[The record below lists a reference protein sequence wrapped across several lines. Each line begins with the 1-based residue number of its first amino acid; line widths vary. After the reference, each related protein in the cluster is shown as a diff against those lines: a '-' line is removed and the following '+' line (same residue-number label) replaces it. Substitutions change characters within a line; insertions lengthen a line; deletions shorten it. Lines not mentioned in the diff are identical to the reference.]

1 MCGIVGLFCPDGI
14 APYRLAFRAA
24 SEKAAHR
31 GPDGR
36 GVAAFDL
43 RGPGSPWLSLDALTW
58 PDSADLGD
66 ATLALG
72 HRRLAIIDL
81 SPSGLQPMGN
91 RDGTLWI
98 VYNGEIYNFLELR
111 AELERLGYQ
120 FRSQSDTEVILHAYE
135 AWGERCV
142 ERFVGMW
149 AFALADLRTRR
160 LFCSRDRFGIK
171 PFHYYTDGHRFAFG
185 SEIKQLLHFPFIVRR
200 VNDRAVYEYLAHEA
214 IDWNESTFF
223 SGIKKLRPG
232 HNLTLNLFDGTLKI
246 VRYYEPVLRIEPDIS
261 RTEAAREFGRLLR
274 ESVRLHLRSDVPVGT
289 CLSGGLDSSAIV
301 CAIHRELT
309 GGGGG
314 EGQHTFS
321 CHFEQ
326 EEANELE
333 YMRAVIE
340 KTGVAAHFVSPTAED
355 LERDLEQLVWQ
366 QEEPFGSTSIF
377 AQWSVFKLV
386 REHGIKVVLDGQG
399 ADEQLAGY
407 VSLAP
412 YYFLELAGKRRY
424 IRLLWETWRHARLQ
438 GVPWLSQIPTR
449 WAERLGRMRR
459 KPTSTDS
466 GIVDPHSWIH
476 PSLVQRCGPSG
487 YIESFSQR
495 PFGEPEQLNNVLY
508 QLTFVNNLPALLRY
522 EDRNSMAFS
531 VESRVPFLDHR
542 LAEFV
547 FRLPAGL
554 KIHNGYTKRVMREA
568 LAGEI
573 PDKIRWRARK
583 MGFATPEREWQN
595 GPLLP
600 VIRKALADERLR
612 GFVDHGKAEEHFER
626 ILKEGHLSF
635 IPWRWTNLSLWLRQY
650 DLAAS

>member
-1 MCGIVGLFCPDGI
+1 VCGIVGLFCPDGI

-36 GVAAFDL
+36 GVAGFDA
-43 RGPGSPWLSLDALTW
+43 RRPGTRWVSLDRATW
-58 PDSADLGD
+58 PDSPDLGSL
-66 ATLALG
+66 TLALG

-81 SPSGLQPMGN
+81 SPAGLQPMGN
-91 RDGTLWI
+91 EEGTLW
-98 VYNGEIYNFLELR
+98 VVFNGEIYNFLELR
-111 AELERLGYQ
+111 TELERLGHH

-149 AFALADLRTRR
+149 AFALADLKARR

-171 PFHYYTDGHRFAFG
+171 PFHYYTDGRRFVFG
-185 SEIKQLLHFPFIVRR
+185 SEIKQLLHFPFVVRR
-200 VNDRAVYEYLAHEA
+200 VNDQAVYEYLAHEA
-214 IDWNESTFF
+214 IDWNDTTFF
-223 SGIKKLRPG
+223 SNIRKLLPG
-232 HNLTLNLFDGTLKI
+232 HNLTLNLSDGALMTA
-246 VRYYEPVLRIEPDIS
+246 RYYEPVLRVERDITP
-261 RTEAAREFGRLLR
+261 TEAAREFRRLLR
-274 ESVRLHLRSDVPVGT
+274 DSVRLHLRSDVPLGT

-301 CAIHRELT
+301 CAIHRELK
-309 GGGGG
+309 GGSRG

-340 KTGVAAHFVSPTAED
+340 ATGIDAHFVSPTAED

-407 VSLAP
+407 VSLAS
-412 YYFLELAGKRRY
+412 YYHLELAAKGHY
-424 IRLLWETWRHARLQ
+424 MRLLWETWRHARLQ
-438 GVPWLSQIPTR
+438 GIPWFSLIPGR
-449 WAERLGRMRR
+449 WGEYLQRMR
-459 KPTSTDS
+459 PNPIAAGSGVTD
-466 GIVDPHSWIH
+466 PRSWIH
-476 PSLVQRCGPSG
+476 PELTQRCMPSG
-487 YIESFSQR
+487 YLESFSQR
-495 PFGEPEQLNNVLY
+495 PFGETERLNNVLY

-542 LAEFV
+542 LVEFV

-554 KIHNGYTKRVMREA
+554 KIRNGYTKRVMREG

-573 PDKIRWRARK
+573 PNKIRWRARK
-583 MGFATPEREWQN
+583 MGFATPEREWQR

-600 VIRKALADERLR
+600 VIRKALADERLWA
-612 GFVDHGKAEEHFER
+612 FVDRDKAEEHLDR
-626 ILKEGHLSF
+626 LLAQRHLSF
-635 IPWRWTNLSLWLRQY
+635 TPWRWANLSLWLRQY

>member
-1 MCGIVGLFCPDGI
+1 
-14 APYRLAFRAA
+14 
-24 SEKAAHR
+24 
-31 GPDGR
+31 
-36 GVAAFDL
+36 
-43 RGPGSPWLSLDALTW
+43 
-58 PDSADLGD
+58 
-66 ATLALG
+66 
-72 HRRLAIIDL
+72 
-81 SPSGLQPMGN
+81 
-91 RDGTLWI
+91 
-98 VYNGEIYNFLELR
+98 
-111 AELERLGYQ
+111 
-120 FRSQSDTEVILHAYE
+120 
-135 AWGERCV
+135 
-142 ERFVGMW
+142 
-149 AFALADLRTRR
+149 
-160 LFCSRDRFGIK
+160 
-171 PFHYYTDGHRFAFG
+171 
-185 SEIKQLLHFPFIVRR
+185 
-200 VNDRAVYEYLAHEA
+200 
-214 IDWNESTFF
+214 
-223 SGIKKLRPG
+223 
-232 HNLTLNLFDGTLKI
+232 
-246 VRYYEPVLRIEPDIS
+246 VRYYEPVLSIEPDIS
-261 RTEAAREFGRLLR
+261 LTEAAREFGRLLR

-309 GGGGG
+309 GESGG
-314 EGQHTFS
+314 ERQHTFS

-386 REHGIKVVLDGQG
+386 REHRIKVVLDGQG

-407 VSLAP
+407 LSLAP
-412 YYFLELAGKRRY
+412 YYFLELAGKGRY

-438 GVPWLSQIPTR
+438 GAPWLSQIPTR
-449 WAERLGRMRR
+449 WAEGLRRMRR
-459 KPTSTDS
+459 KPTPTDS
-466 GIVDPHSWIH
+466 GVVDPHSWIH
-476 PSLVQRCGPSG
+476 PHLARHCAPSG

-495 PFGEPEQLNNVLY
+495 PFGEPEQLNNVLH

-547 FRLPAGL
+547 FRLPAEF
-554 KIHNGYTKRVMREA
+554 KIRNGYTKRVMRDA

-600 VIRKALADERLR
+600 IIRKALADERLR
-612 GFVDHGKAEEHFER
+612 GFVDQGKAEEHLER
-626 ILKEGHLSF
+626 ILKKGRLSF
-635 IPWRWTNLSLWLRQY
+635 TPWRWANLSLWLRQY